1 MKARITLNRALLG
14 TVVLAILVGLVPAG
28 IVLDRRLASAL
39 EAKARVDLETAPRLL
54 ADRIR
59 GAADAMMM
67 HAKEFSHTPGLGEAL
82 RSRDRRTLLS
92 VIDQGRGS
100 LGEGVPL
107 VIGSADTVRA
117 DSCPGQVM
125 IDRTRAGEMP
135 VELCTDGTA
144 IRNVALAPV
153 VMDGAWIGAAG
164 VAAPMDN
171 QQAGALS
178 GLTRSGVVV
187 VSAMNDSIVATTLDS
202 VTSRVIARA
211 GARSATAG
219 VSHEVLVSGERFL
232 VVSAPLA
239 NAGRALFVRSMRE
252 ELAVLPELRRTAALS
267 ALAALALAISL
278 GAWGSSRVAR
288 PVRQLAS
295 AARAFRD
302 ESTHVLLP
310 ESRIAEVA
318 DVSERFA
325 DMRSAL
331 ATRLNE
337 LRETAGA
344 LQDRNARLT
353 ALQSDLMQRE
363 RLAATGRLVTQLA
376 HEIRNPVANL
386 RNCLEVVRRRVETD
400 VEAREFVDLAIDE
413 LLRMHELAEQMLDV
427 NRPRDATVRSCRPA
441 RIAREVARLA
451 VAGIPRDTLD
461 LEVIGDAAIE
471 AGIPP
476 DALKQ
481 VLLNLIQN
489 AREAAAAARD
499 ALGGPHGVVVRIMVE
514 ALELGVR
521 VEVADNGPGIA
532 PELRGRVFDPFFSS
546 KAAVHGVG
554 LGLFVAEGLVRGVGG
569 TLLVGDSTLGG
580 ASFVIDLPPMARS
593 AADLTPVAGVEESR

>member
-1 MKARITLNRALLG
+1 MKSRISLNRALLG

-67 HAKEFSHTPGLGEAL
+67 HAKEFSNTPGLGDAL
-82 RSRDRRTLLS
+82 RSRDRSALLS
-92 VIDQGRGS
+92 AIDRGRGS
-100 LGEGVPL
+100 LGEGIPL
-107 VIGSADTVRA
+107 VIGGADSVRA
-117 DSCPGQVM
+117 ESCPGQVM

-153 VMDGAWIGAAG
+153 VVEGAWIGAAG
-164 VAAPMDN
+164 VAIPIDN

-202 VTSRVIARA
+202 VTARAIARA
-211 GARSATAG
+211 GALGATAG
-219 VSHEVLVSGERFL
+219 GSHEVSVNGERFL

-239 NAGRALFVRSMRE
+239 EAGRALFVRSMRQ
-252 ELAVLPELRRTAALS
+252 ELAVLPDLRRTAALS
-267 ALAALALAISL
+267 ALAALALAIAL

-302 ESTHVLLP
+302 ESVHVPLP

-337 LRETAGA
+337 LRDTAAA

-386 RNCLEVVRRRVETD
+386 RNCLEVVRRRVED
-400 VEAREFVDLAIDE
+400 DAEAREFVDLAIDE
-413 LLRMHELAEQMLDV
+413 LLRMHELAEQILDV

-451 VAGIPRDTLD
+451 VAGIPHDTLD

-471 AGIPP
+471 ASIPP

-489 AREAAAAARD
+489 AREAASAGRD
-499 ALGGPHGVVVRIMVE
+499 ALGAPRGVVVRIVVE
-514 ALELGVR
+514 PLELGVR

-532 PELRGRVFDPFFSS
+532 SDLRGRVFDPFFST

-569 TLLVGDSTLGG
+569 TLTLGDSALGG
-580 ASFVIDLPPMARS
+580 ASFVIELPPLVRS
-593 AADLTPVAGVEESR
+593 STEVAQITSAEESA